1 MTAATRQE
9 AKEESPKTGHRP
21 GRNPDEPRNNTVCF
35 MVSKSEQAAIDAL
48 CMCTNRRRSAILT
61 EIVTRFMAAVESPR
75 GTIKRT
81 ALLDFL
87 EDCQDDVGKKRE
99 LFDALKRKDER

>member
-1 MTAATRQE
+1 MTATPSQE
-9 AKEESPKTGHRP
+9 KAESAPKTGHRP

-48 CMCTNRRRSAILT
+48 SVCMNRRRSAILT

-75 GTIKRT
+75 GTVKRT
-81 ALLDFL
+81 ALLDLL
-87 EDCQDDVGKKRE
+87 EDCQEQVSARRD
-99 LFDALKRKDER
+99 LFDSFKRKD